1 MTTTIKILGT
11 GCAKCN
17 KLYDEAVK
25 AVEQSGVQAEVVKV
39 ESLPEIMDYGV
50 AFTPAIVID
59 EEVRSSGK
67 VLSAAQIAEM
77 LRALG
82 G

>member
-1 MTTTIKILGT
+1 MTTIKILGT
-11 GCAKCN
+11 GCAKCQ
-17 KLYDEAVK
+17 KLYDEARK
-25 AVEQSGVQAEVVKV
+25 AVEQSGVPADVVKV

-67 VLSAAQIAEM
+67 VLSAARIAEM
-77 LRALG
+77 LKSLG

>member
-1 MTTTIKILGT
+1 MTTIKILGT
-11 GCAKCN
+11 GCAKCS

-25 AVEQSGVQAEVVKV
+25 AVERSGVEAEVVKV

-67 VLSAAQIAEM
+67 VLTAAQIAEM
-77 LRALG
+77 LKASG

>member
-1 MTTTIKILGT
+1 MTTIKILGT

-25 AVEQSGVQAEVVKV
+25 AVEQSGVQADVVKV

-67 VLSAAQIAEM
+67 VLSAAKIAEM
-77 LRALG
+77 LKATRG
-82 G
+82 

>member
-25 AVEQSGVQAEVVKV
+25 AVEQSSVQAEVVKV

>member
-1 MTTTIKILGT
+1 MTTIKILGT
-11 GCAKCN
+11 GCARCN

-25 AVEQSGVQAEVVKV
+25 AVERSGVEAEVVKV

-67 VLSAAQIAEM
+67 VLTAAQIAEM
-77 LRALG
+77 LKASG

>member
-11 GCAKCN
+11 GCAKCQ
-17 KLYDEAVK
+17 KLYEEARK

-59 EEVRSSGK
+59 EEVKSSGK
-67 VLSAAQIAEM
+67 VLSASQIAEM
-77 LRALG
+77 LKSLVR
-82 G
+82 